1 MRKGF
6 SKAAFII
13 SMIGLLGI
21 GYTVPAKSMEAD
33 VNSNISDVMNA
44 NMPDGNVDAGSSVM
58 DGTDG
63 KDNRASS
70 GQESI
75 DAVNENTDN
84 DSRAGNNEDIEVTES
99 ILDER
104 MSVHNDTQAD
114 ESDEKNNQ
122 PHKQS
127 EDVIQKEDSDGS
139 DNMMDTLGDKG
150 ITYYLNMK
158 RYEMLSNYYKKM
170 DELLLRKVEL
180 YKLLKDSG
188 EITDLTVKQI
198 EMQEQQMAYQKSICD
213 NEVEY
218 NRFIISQLGLSF
230 DDVDIKTIKN
240 VGDIESYATVRSE
253 NEMINIARYVTDCK
267 NAVVNIKSKEK
278 ELEMLTAVNE
288 QMKLLKEAGD
298 ASELEVIDSEL
309 EMLKAKMELDG
320 YYYDMNVAYYLIINI
335 GG

>member
-21 GYTVPAKSMEAD
+21 GYTVPTKSMEVD
-33 VNSNISDVMNA
+33 VNSNMSDVMNA
-44 NMPDGNVDAGSSVM
+44 DMPDGNVDVGSSVM
-58 DGTDG
+58 EGTDG
-63 KDNRASS
+63 KENGASS

-75 DAVNENTDN
+75 ETVTENAYN
-84 DSRAGNNEDIEVTES
+84 DSQSGNNEDSESAES
-99 ILDER
+99 IPDDRL
-104 MSVHNDTQAD
+104 SVHNDTQAD
-114 ESDEKNNQ
+114 ESDENNDQ
-122 PHKQS
+122 SDKRS
-127 EDVIQKEDSDGS
+127 EDVIQEEDSDNS
-139 DNMMDTLGDKG
+139 NSIIDISENSG

-158 RYEMLSNYYKKM
+158 RYEMLSDYYKKM

-198 EMQEQQMAYQKSICD
+198 ETQEQQTAYQKSICD

-230 DDVDIKTIKN
+230 DDVDIKTLKN
-240 VGDIESYATVRSE
+240 VGDIESYVTGKSE
-253 NEMINIARYVTDCK
+253 HEAVNIARYVTDCK

-278 ELEMLTAVNE
+278 ELETLTAVNE
-288 QMKLLKEAGD
+288 QMKLLKEAGEV
-298 ASELEVIDSEL
+298 SELEVIDSEL
-309 EMLKAKMELDG
+309 EVLKAEMELDE
-320 YYYDMNVAYYLIINI
+320 YYYDMNVAYYGIKK
-335 GG
+335 

>member
-13 SMIGLLGI
+13 GMIGLVGI

-33 VNSNISDVMNA
+33 VNSNMSDVMNA

-58 DGTDG
+58 DGTDR
-63 KDNRASS
+63 KDNGVSS

-75 DAVNENTDN
+75 ETITENTDN
-84 DSRAGNNEDIEVTES
+84 DSRAGNNEDSEAAES
-99 ILDER
+99 IAIDGL
-104 MSVHNDTQAD
+104 SVNNDTQ
-114 ESDEKNNQ
+114 SDENNIQ

-127 EDVIQKEDSDGS
+127 EDVIQKKDSDGS
-139 DNMMDTLGDKG
+139 DNMMDTSGDKG

-198 EMQEQQMAYQKSICD
+198 EMQEQQTSYQKSICD

-240 VGDIESYATVRSE
+240 VRDIESYATGKSE
-253 NEMINIARYVTDCK
+253 YEMINIARYVTDCK

-288 QMKLLKEAGD
+288 QMKLLKEAGE

-309 EMLKAKMELDG
+309 EVLKAEMELDG
-320 YYYDMNVAYYLIINI
+320 YYYDMNVAYYVMRE
-335 GG
+335 

>member
-33 VNSNISDVMNA
+33 VNSNMSDVMNA
-44 NMPDGNVDAGSSVM
+44 NMPDGNEETDSSVI
-58 DGTDG
+58 DGTDR
-63 KDNRASS
+63 KDNGVSS

-75 DAVNENTDN
+75 ETVTENADD
-84 DSRAGNNEDIEVTES
+84 DSRAGNNEDSEAAES
-99 ILDER
+99 IAVDGL
-104 MSVHNDTQAD
+104 SVNNDTQ
-114 ESDEKNNQ
+114 SDENNIQ

-127 EDVIQKEDSDGS
+127 EDVIQKEDSDNS
-139 DNMMDTLGDKG
+139 NSLINISENSG

-180 YKLLKDSG
+180 YKLLKDFG

-198 EMQEQQMAYQKSICD
+198 ETQEQQTAYQKSICD

-240 VGDIESYATVRSE
+240 VGDIESYATGKSE
-253 NEMINIARYVTDCK
+253 YEMINIARYVTDCK

-288 QMKLLKEAGD
+288 QMKLLKVAGD
-298 ASELEVIDSEL
+298 AAELEVIDSEL
-309 EMLKAKMELDG
+309 EVLKAKMELDG
-320 YYYDMNVAYYLIINI
+320 YHYDMNVAYYFVENEFWH
-335 GG
+335 

>member
-13 SMIGLLGI
+13 GMIGLLGI

-33 VNSNISDVMNA
+33 VNSNMSDVMNA
-44 NMPDGNVDAGSSVM
+44 NMPDGNEETDSSVI
-58 DGTDG
+58 DGTDR
-63 KDNRASS
+63 KDNGVSS

-75 DAVNENTDN
+75 ETITENTDN
-84 DSRAGNNEDIEVTES
+84 DSRAGNNEDSEVAES
-99 ILDER
+99 IAIDGL
-104 MSVHNDTQAD
+104 SVNNDTQ
-114 ESDEKNNQ
+114 SDENNIQ

-127 EDVIQKEDSDGS
+127 EDVIQKEDSDNS
-139 DNMMDTLGDKG
+139 NSLINISENSG

-240 VGDIESYATVRSE
+240 VGDIESYATGKSE
-253 NEMINIARYVTDCK
+253 YEMINIARYVTDCK

-309 EMLKAKMELDG
+309 EVLKAKMELDG

-335 GG
+335 DG

>member
-13 SMIGLLGI
+13 GMIGILGI
-21 GYTVPAKSMEAD
+21 GYTVLAKSMETD
-33 VNSNISDVMNA
+33 VNSNMSDVMNA
-44 NMPDGNVDAGSSVM
+44 NMSDGNVETDSSVI

-63 KDNRASS
+63 KDNGVSS
-70 GQESI
+70 RQE
-75 DAVNENTDN
+75 N
-84 DSRAGNNEDIEVTES
+84 IEAVTES
-99 ILDER
+99 ADNNSRSGGDGDKEETESTTDER
-104 MSVHNDTQAD
+104 MSVYNDTQAD
-114 ESDEKNNQ
+114 ESDEKSNQ
-122 PHKQS
+122 PNKQS
-127 EDVIQKEDSDGS
+127 EDVIQEEDSDNS
-139 DNMMDTLGDKG
+139 NNMNNISENSG

-188 EITDLTVKQI
+188 EITDLTVKQL
-198 EMQEQQMAYQKSICD
+198 ETQEQQVAYQKSICD

-218 NRFIISQLGLSF
+218 NRFIISRLGLSF

-240 VGDIESYATVRSE
+240 VEDIESYATGKSDY
-253 NEMINIARYVTDCK
+253 EMINIARYVTDCK

-288 QMKLLKEAGD
+288 QMKLLMEAGE
-298 ASELEVIDSEL
+298 ASELEVLDSEL
-309 EMLKAKMELDG
+309 EVLKAKMELDG
-320 YYYDMNVAYYLIINI
+320 YYYDMNVAYYVMRE
-335 GG
+335 

>member
-13 SMIGLLGI
+13 GMIGLLGI

-33 VNSNISDVMNA
+33 VNSNMSDVMNA
-44 NMPDGNVDAGSSVM
+44 NMPDGNEETDSSVI
-58 DGTDG
+58 DGTDR
-63 KDNRASS
+63 KDNGVSS

-75 DAVNENTDN
+75 ETITENTDN
-84 DSRAGNNEDIEVTES
+84 DSRAGNNEDSEVAES
-99 ILDER
+99 IAIDGL
-104 MSVHNDTQAD
+104 SVNNDTQ
-114 ESDEKNNQ
+114 SDENNIQ

-139 DNMMDTLGDKG
+139 DNMMDTSGDKG

-240 VGDIESYATVRSE
+240 VGDIESYATGKSE
-253 NEMINIARYVTDCK
+253 YEMINIARYVTDCK

-309 EMLKAKMELDG
+309 EVLKAKMELDG

-335 GG
+335 DG